1 MSSKFLQKFQ
11 EKITVVGRDGSTQP
25 VCLVGVPSSPK
36 RHLRFPDNNH
46 AGSAGAS
53 VQSRS
58 SASEYS
64 FGHNTV
70 EEAAEN
76 RRPFP
81 PQISRPSGDD
91 AGSGVSNSSSSRNP
105 NRKLTVRD
113 LRRYSESAY
122 VQPASSQ
129 SQTSTIR
136 PSPRAQVA
144 ADNYFDAL
152 LSQPLPL
159 RQAQT
164 AHPSAGQREYA
175 AAAAANRARES
186 VSQAKSLSHQYPPRK
201 DLSSQRSLSIPRGRV
216 LPANAHLIQPAANP
230 QLSGEDSFLN
240 RIAFSRKAPENVEF
254 KPYLQ
259 PFKKGEY
266 FELGTLGPDLM
277 DAEKVLPFQ
286 PCAKL
291 FALAF
296 TYKQVL
302 ARQNR
307 ERILQYAR
315 QLRDM
320 NAEKIPFPDKRP
332 PPPLQSSFGTKP
344 ESTRQK
350 ALESRA
356 RVMEFASTVPKPFS
370 KLKREV
376 SFSNEPIDAS
386 CKVLSI
392 KPSVFFLLLHTIKL
406 LIFVAGTYRTGNSGC
421 QTHAQSCSRLRN
433 TQPAG
438 HLINYFSLLYHNA
451 FKWLL

>member
-136 PSPRAQVA
+136 PSPKEQVA

-216 LPANAHLIQPAANP
+216 VPAHAHLIQPAAIP
-230 QLSGEDSFLN
+230 QMSGEDSFLN

-277 DAEKVLPFQ
+277 DAEK
-286 PCAKL
+286 
-291 FALAF
+291 
-296 TYKQVL
+296 VL

-386 CKVLSI
+386 CKELTELEI
-392 KPSVFFLLLHTIKL
+392 LAAKHM
-406 LIFVAGTYRTGNSGC
+406 
-421 QTHAQSCSRLRN
+421 RN
-433 TQPAG
+433 RALVSEIRNQLA
-438 HLINYFSLLYHNA
+438 I
-451 FKWLL
+451 